1 MSPAKKG
8 GQIPSFRGYRVAA
21 VVKIEVKLLWNEL
34 TRASLLKGGPLLGRR
49 QLKDRREEAG
59 HVELT

>member
-1 MSPAKKG
+1 MSPAKEG

-34 TRASLLKGGPLLGRR
+34 TRASLLKGGPHSYVGDSSKTGEKRLDMLN
-49 QLKDRREEAG
+49 
-59 HVELT
+59 